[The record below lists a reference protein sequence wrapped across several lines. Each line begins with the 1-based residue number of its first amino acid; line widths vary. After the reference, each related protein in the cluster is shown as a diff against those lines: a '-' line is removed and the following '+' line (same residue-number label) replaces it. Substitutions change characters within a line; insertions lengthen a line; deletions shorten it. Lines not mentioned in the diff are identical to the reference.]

1 MRFESA
7 KSPRMTALMYVL
19 ALIAV
24 AVAVLYCLY
33 FETVLRFVIAALC
46 LVVVGMV
53 IWVRMSTW
61 YELRAASLYLH
72 AGPFTDRIPYGD
84 IQTVDKTRGWN
95 FIMALDTNRLQI
107 NAGINPEKGK
117 IVLSPENEDEFLEE
131 LKKHC
136 PDLLIRG

>member
-7 KSPRMTALMYVL
+7 KSPRMTILMYVL
-19 ALIAV
+19 ILIAV

-33 FETVLRFVIAALC
+33 FENVLRFVVAALC
-46 LVVVGMV
+46 LAVVGMV
-53 IWVRMSTW
+53 IWVRMTTW

-95 FIMALDTNRLQI
+95 FIMALDTDRLEI
-107 NAGINPEKGK
+107 NAGINPEKGR
-117 IVLSPENEDEFLEE
+117 IVLSPENEDAFLEE

-136 PDLLIRG
+136 PDMQIRG

>member
-7 KSPRMTALMYVL
+7 KSPRMTVLMYAL

-24 AVAVLYCLY
+24 VVAVLYCLY
-33 FETVLRFVIAALC
+33 FETVLRFFIAALC
-46 LVVVGMV
+46 LAVVGMV
-53 IWVRMSTW
+53 IWVRMTTW

-72 AGPFTDRIPYGD
+72 AGPFQDRIPYAD

-95 FIMALDTNRLQI
+95 FIMALNTNRLQI
-107 NAGINPEKGK
+107 NAGINPEKGN
-117 IVLSPENEDEFLEE
+117 IVLSPEREDEFLEE

-136 PDLLIRG
+136 PDVIIRG